1 MIVAEVVGVKRIPLL
16 GKGGVAAPSRN
27 IPVPLKGADG
37 VVRSNSKTILLN
49 EPPRLRPAKV
59 AARHFIDGRS
69 HPSFAKEGNS
79 GSFCFPRLLQIAW
92 RDQEFCY
99 LGADTNFHVN
109 VRPAALETAAAVSAS
124 IVDLCAQNV
133 FTGHAEGGGRRH
145 FAVRVHFGFGVG
157 EGYSAGSAELAPRD
171 RCRWVVVGS
180 C

>member
-1 MIVAEVVGVKRIPLL
+1 F
-16 GKGGVAAPSRN
+16 S
-27 IPVPLKGADG
+27 
-37 VVRSNSKTILLN
+37 
-49 EPPRLRPAKV
+49 
-59 AARHFIDGRS
+59 
-69 HPSFAKEGNS
+69 SFAANCLARS
-79 GSFCFPRLLQIAW
+79 GVL
-92 RDQEFCY
+92 Y

-157 EGYSAGSAELAPRD
+157 EGYGAGSAELAPRD

-180 C
+180 CFGRTQSIIG